1 MSDISEEPT
10 PEIKEEPDKLNPM
23 AIATDFLYGAV
34 KGLSGLFFKA
44 FMNLK
49 IEGQENIPL
58 RGKAILTTVT
68 PNIIRDM
75 LIISQ
80 VTGRKIHFMLDPKL
94 MRHQIAGPVL
104 KSLGMIRGTENKED
118 TEPIDKVFE
127 ILNEKGDLVGM
138 TPEAKHDREVQI
150 KSMAAI
156 IKFAVV
162 GEAPIIPI
170 AIFTE
175 KTKIL
180 NMFTGDGIKVKIG
193 TPLKVEKRLNREKYR
208 SERYELAEDIINIIE
223 ALKEVPEAEETN
235 NN

>member
-1 MSDISEEPT
+1 MSEMSEDPA
-10 PEIKEEPDKLNPM
+10 PEIKEEGEKLNPM
-23 AIATDFLYGAV
+23 AIATDVLYGAV

-44 FMNLK
+44 FMDLK

-94 MRHQIAGPVL
+94 MKHQIAGPVL
-104 KSLGMIRGTENKED
+104 KSLGMIRGTESKED

-138 TPEAKHDREVQI
+138 TPESRHDREVQI

-162 GEAPIIPI
+162 GEAPIVPI
-170 AIFTE
+170 AIYTE

-180 NMFTGDGIKVKIG
+180 NLFTGDGIKVKIG
-193 TPLKVEKRLNREKYR
+193 TPLKCEKRLNREKYR
-208 SERYELAEDIINIIE
+208 AERYELAEDIINIID
-223 ALKEVPEAEETN
+223 ALKERPETEEN
-235 NN
+235 NNI

>member
-1 MSDISEEPT
+1 MSESTIPESSEDS
-10 PEIKEEPDKLNPM
+10 DKVNM
-23 AIATDFLYGAV
+23 KVVAFDMLYAAV
-34 KGLSGLFFKA
+34 KGLSGLFFKT
-44 FMNLK
+44 FMGLK
-49 IEGQENIPL
+49 IEGETNIPL

-94 MRHQIAGPVL
+94 MKHQIAGPVL
-104 KSLGMIRGTENKED
+104 KSLGMIRGTESKED
-118 TEPIDKVFE
+118 TEPIDKIFE

-138 TPEAKHDREVQI
+138 TPEARHDREVQV

-156 IKFAVV
+156 IKFAIV

-170 AIFTE
+170 AIYTE

-180 NMFTGDGIKVKIG
+180 NMFTGDGIKVKVG

-208 SERYELAEDIINIIE
+208 AERYELAEDIINIIDS
-223 ALKEVPEAEETN
+223 LKETPEIEEIE
-235 NN
+235 

>member
-1 MSDISEEPT
+1 MSESVSPDK
-10 PEIKEEPDKLNPM
+10 KEEADKLNPKL
-23 AIATDFLYGAV
+23 IAFDMLYASV

-44 FMNLK
+44 FMDLK

-58 RGKAILTTVT
+58 RGKAILTTIT

-75 LIISQ
+75 LIIAQ
-80 VTGRKIHFMLDPKL
+80 VSGRKIHFMLDPKL
-94 MRHQIAGPVL
+94 MKHQIMGPVL

-118 TEPIDKVFE
+118 TEPIEKVFE

-138 TPEAKHDREVQI
+138 TPESRHEREVQV

-156 IKFAVV
+156 IKFAIA
-162 GEAPIIPI
+162 GDAPIIPI
-170 AIFTE
+170 AITTH

-180 NMFTGDGIKVKIG
+180 NMFTGDGIKVKVG
-193 TPLKVEKRLNREKYR
+193 NPLHVEKRLNREKHR
-208 SERYELAEDIINIIE
+208 AERYELAEDIINIIDS
-223 ALKEVPEAEETN
+223 LKERPDFEEIN

>member
-1 MSDISEEPT
+1 MNEINEETT
-10 PEIKEEPDKLNPM
+10 PEIKEEGDKLNPRV
-23 AIATDFLYGAV
+23 IATDFLYAAV

-44 FMNLK
+44 FMDLK
-49 IEGQENIPL
+49 IEGQENIPF

-94 MRHQIAGPVL
+94 MKHQIAGPVL
-104 KSLGMIRGTENKED
+104 KSLGMIRGTESKED

-138 TPEAKHDREVQI
+138 TPESRHDREVQI

-170 AIFTE
+170 AITTE

-193 TPLKVEKRLNREKYR
+193 TPLMCEKRLNREKYR
-208 SERYELAEDIINIIE
+208 AERYELAEDIINIIE
-223 ALKEVPEAEETN
+223 ALKEKPEIDEEN
-235 NN
+235 NI